1 MNQINKVFNI
11 ETEKYKILTDSQTFP
26 TGFKFPK
33 EQFGTTKLGKPHMC
47 SFNPNWLEEF
57 KTDGLIYS
65 VTEDG
70 AYCKYCKLFPGGER
84 GLLVEWM
91 NSLVLLNIVSQVI
104 QFFESSPKRTSV
116 LTAEIERTESKRKE
130 IKAVVQN

>member
-1 MNQINKVFNI
+1 MG
-11 ETEKYKILTDSQTFP
+11 LTANTANFSQEV
-26 TGFKFPK
+26 K
-33 EQFGTTKLGKPHMC
+33 E
-47 SFNPNWLEEF
+47 
-57 KTDGLIYS
+57 
-65 VTEDG
+65 
-70 AYCKYCKLFPGGER
+70 
-84 GLLVEWM
+84 GLLLEWM